1 MGLRLRK
8 LTFTGVWSL
17 HVGYVAKAEDR
28 PDEVDGLRQRLH
40 AATFITMEDLSY
52 YDASERKLRYS
63 GPL

>member
-28 PDEVDGLRQRLH
+28 PDEADG
-40 AATFITMEDLSY
+40 
-52 YDASERKLRYS
+52 
-63 GPL
+63 